1 MTTYHIK
8 IYINNNEYTDYVCND
23 LIACYVRLMI
33 VFRVV
38 FHKCVY
44 VSYDYFEKCMND
56 NGVFIFDLTNLTGI
70 LENTKITIKVEKIE
84 KNLNNWYKI
93 MYICG

>member
-8 IYINNNEYTDYVCND
+8 IYINNNEYADYVCND

-33 VFRVV
+33 LFRIR
-38 FHKCVY
+38 FHKSIY
-44 VSYDYFEKCMND
+44 LSYAYFEKCMND
-56 NGVFIFDLTNLTGI
+56 NGVFIINLDNLTGI

-84 KNLNNWYKI
+84 KKFV
-93 MYICG
+93 